1 MRNAIVLTLLYLTG
15 FTLFVLSKMYGGFGP
30 WFLFGA
36 FILFILYETIAMG
49 SRHRTFQVTRKISAK
64 RVHAGADIDV
74 TLTISLQESSW
85 LPVQWLRVEDDVT
98 QKLAVRMNRT
108 SWMVFP
114 WRSREAKIVYTAKHV
129 TRGVYRF
136 SSVRITGG
144 DMFGL
149 LTWTVFI
156 PEVSQV
162 IVYPE
167 TYSLNTWNKSL
178 QVQQGYRMAQGRAAD
193 DATKVVGVRDYVA
206 GDRLS
211 RIHWPASARTGILRS
226 KEFEHYVAND
236 VVFALDARFSDT
248 QQEDFE
254 LMLSTVASLLKYMY
268 QATMSFGLLSFGA
281 TCTEFPVSKG
291 DVGFLQVM
299 EHLAMVEG
307 TRRSPFAE
315 EFWHFMTLP
324 RQTAVVLVTDTINDD
339 LLRLAVIAKQR
350 QQHFDVFVMRFE
362 ALEESSQA
370 TIVRLR
376 TFGWRIYELHA
387 LSDLHG
393 VTAGGMI
400 SGAHFIRS

>member
-15 FTLFVLSKMYGGFGP
+15 FALFVISKMFGGFGP

-36 FILFILYETIAMG
+36 FIFFILYETIAMV
-49 SRHRTFQVTRKISAK
+49 SRRRTFQVTRKISAK
-64 RVHAGADIDV
+64 RVHAGTDIDV
-74 TLTISLQESSW
+74 TLIIALQESPW
-85 LPVQWLRVEDDVT
+85 LPVQWLRVEDDVA

-114 WRSREAKIVYTAKHV
+114 WRSREAKVEYTAKHV
-129 TRGVYRF
+129 IRGVYRF
-136 SSVRITGG
+136 ASVHITGG

-149 LTWTVFI
+149 LTWTVSI
-156 PEVSQV
+156 PAVSQL

-167 TYSLNTWNKSL
+167 TYPLITWNKSL
-178 QVQQGYRMAQGRAAD
+178 QVQQGNRSAQGRATD

-211 RIHWPASARTGILRS
+211 RIHWPASARTGELRS
-226 KEFEHYVAND
+226 KEFEHYVTND
-236 VVFALDARFSDT
+236 VVFALDARFGET

-254 LMLSTVASLLKYMY
+254 LMLSTLASLLQYMY
-268 QATMSFGLLSFGA
+268 HATMSFGLLSFGS

-307 TRRSPFAE
+307 TRRSQFSE
-315 EFWHFMTLP
+315 EFWRFMTLP
-324 RQTAVVLVTDTINDD
+324 RQTAVVLVTDMINDD

-350 QQHFDVFVMRFE
+350 QQHFDVFFTRTE
-362 ALEESSQA
+362 SIEESSQA
-370 TIVRLR
+370 TIARLR
-376 TFGWRIYELHA
+376 TFGWRIYEVYA
-387 LSDLHG
+387 LSDLDA